1 MGNPVSSL
9 AHAVLIAIFGREPTD
24 DEQLRAETAIRLRA
38 GGERLSIPK
47 RAPKEDRYRR
57 LRADLD
63 AGLSYRDAAKKHGV
77 SARTAKRAGKT
88 SD

>member
-1 MGNPVSSL
+1 MDIS
-9 AHAVLIAIFGREPTD
+9 D
-24 DEQLRAETAIRLRA
+24 DPA
-38 GGERLSIPK
+38 
-47 RAPKEDRYRR
+47 